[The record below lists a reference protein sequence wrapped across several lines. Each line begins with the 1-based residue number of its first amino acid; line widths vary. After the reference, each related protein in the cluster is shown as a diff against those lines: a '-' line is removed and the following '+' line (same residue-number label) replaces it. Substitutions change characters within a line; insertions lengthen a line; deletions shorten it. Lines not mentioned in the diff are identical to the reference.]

1 MSNHPPYSYEEINL
15 QNSYEQPSAVKLCD
29 NALTQ
34 YFKKYYYQK
43 IISRFN
49 FNLPEEWSEAAF
61 NRFLF
66 RCGFVTVFKSKEFG
80 VICQPCTLYGYN
92 LYYEPNQ
99 VIVANPYI
107 PVNLRLTIGKNCEL
121 IKLQPD
127 YGSINDII
135 HFYATMSAVAAQALG
150 VNFQNS
156 KLAFMFFTKNKA
168 AAESYKKLYD
178 EIQQGNP
185 AAFYDKKLLDDR
197 GNQSY
202 DFFNAN
208 LSSNFIAN
216 DLISAWN
223 KIEQQ
228 FNTMVGIPNA
238 NTDKAERLITD
249 EVNANNEE
257 TNTLVELWQKSIS
270 DGMKKANARYGLN
283 LSVSL
288 KNEQSGGIAENG
300 EFFNNRGL

>member
-15 QNSYEQPSAVKLCD
+15 RNSYEQPSAVKLCD

-49 FNLPEEWSEAAF
+49 FNLPKEWSEAAF

-66 RCGFVTVFKSKEFG
+66 RCGFVSVFKTKEFG

-135 HFYATMSAVAAQALG
+135 HFYSTMSAVAAQALG

-228 FNTMVGIPNA
+228 FNTLVGIPNA

-257 TNTLVELWQKSIS
+257 TNTLIELWQKSIT
-270 DGMKKANARYGLN
+270 DGMNKANARYGLN
-283 LSVSL
+283 LSVSI